1 MPNASQKQTRRR
13 GLFRFGPHWCDWTEL
28 FMSTIEFPL
37 GGQIE
42 LTVLGVRVGDL
53 RQLANQYEP
62 GTSGILA
69 KLPSYAGD

>member
-1 MPNASQKQTRRR
+1 
-13 GLFRFGPHWCDWTEL
+13 
-28 FMSTIEFPL
+28 MSTIEFPL

-69 KLPSYAGD
+69 RLPSYAGD